1 MPFLQID
8 ERRFTKSTMAA
19 AEEKLTEIFSLS
31 QDPNLSETGGG
42 HGQKGVDFQ
51 RYWAILR
58 IFELKQNGASDFLLL
73 FESLQDV
80 AEFDSEAAPSRVDI
94 YQIKKKDGGE
104 WSFNELTGM
113 LKPDGR
119 KKKVLPTLS
128 KVEKSPL
135 GKLYKAGLAVQKL
148 EANIH
153 FVSNAGCDLPLSSSG
168 LASSLLKCL
177 ASELDISHATS
188 LAEGLAL
195 LHAAPGATPDLK
207 RLALR
212 KTTLHPDDPH
222 LLALGAATA
231 YLSKHLPASA
241 GQAKSF
247 VDALFTQLSALGR
260 QTQPVTSFEE
270 LRRQRGYSMA
280 ELNSALVDLKGV
292 PDLKSH
298 LDIVLDSLM
307 LQGLAPLRRI
317 SIDVGV
323 TKYFSALVSGY
334 FGADDHALI
343 EACTKVA
350 PSLLASAPL
359 LPALEAETS
368 VMAASHPAFR
378 APEVFA
384 YLLIQVTKNAAA

>member
-1 MPFLQID
+1 
-8 ERRFTKSTMAA
+8 MAA

-58 IFELKQNGASDFLLL
+58 IFELKQSGASDFLLL

-104 WSFNELTGM
+104 WSFNDLTGM

-148 EANIH
+148 EANTH

-298 LDIVLDSLM
+298 LDMVLDSLM

-323 TKYFSALVSGY
+323 TKYFSTLVSGY
-334 FGADDHALI
+334 FGADEHALI
-343 EACTKVA
+343 EACAKVA

-368 VMAASHPAFR
+368 VIAASHPAFK